1 MAGTTNG
8 RGLHNADKK
17 TRERVAHEG
26 GMASA
31 KSRSA
36 HTTKPTDSQKQ
47 H

>member
-1 MAGTTNG
+1 MAGTNG

-26 GMASA
+26 GIASA

-36 HTTKPTDSQKQ
+36 HAKPNSHTQ